1 VDKYSSKNP
10 SNIYPIPKEW
20 ADILNPDVSSS
31 NRWLENPYQLRYAG
45 NPLVEKFIADTYK
58 GRTNLVDKRDKVYR
72 AASEGDLQPY
82 IDHQKYLKD
91 KGILPE
97 SARSVGDVNT
107 RWADKSELSPAF
119 YDVSGFELTSP
130 NAYADQIRL
139 FEHDAFSHAYP
150 DLYFGKV
157 AKKVPFVSAADEV
170 RANFLDPFLGRSGVA
185 GQADPKFRT
194 DKLPNPLGENIE
206 GASPY
211 RVGERFW
218 ESDLRSRGLSSE
230 GLWNSRL
237 RNALRNQ
244 GRVGD
249 EVFPLEGRFKRQYDD
264 SILPPGPRFDPQTGK
279 PIPGMESPFVLGP
292 KSNPDFAKAARA
304 RFPETSMQEVV
315 PARFAA
321 ERTKQRMDFLKKIF
335 GDELPVDKELNLNP
349 GVYKRVVQKGFLPYA
364 HDLAKAQKLTKY
376 NMAKAGLK
384 NFIDRNYMSDDF
396 MAGSLGLN
404 QLRDFSDNSYF
415 SLDPVT
421 MGGQV
426 LKNNWRGG
434 VVGAGASLLNPEVA
448 NRAKEDD
455 YIGATKEFG
464 KDVAIGGLT
473 EASLKGLGGLGMKF
487 APGFTKAAAP
497 YVGTTLGVVGPGV
510 VGAGIFSQGRDDSLT
525 NVVVDKAANY
535 VPGLKADPDT
545 DIGKRAGDFLA
556 NQARNVWSKVRG
568 L

>member
-1 VDKYSSKNP
+1 MDKYSSKNP
-10 SNIYPIPKEW
+10 SNIYPITKEW
-20 ADILNPDVSSS
+20 ADILNPDISSN

-45 NPLVEKFIADTYK
+45 NPVVEKFLADTYK

-82 IDHQKYLKD
+82 IDYQKYLKD
-91 KGILPE
+91 KGILPD

-107 RWADKSELSPAF
+107 RWADISELSPAF
-119 YDVSGFELTSP
+119 YDVSGFELMSP
-130 NAYADQIRL
+130 KAYADQINL

-157 AKKVPFVSAADEV
+157 AKTVPFVSAADEV
-170 RANFLDPFLGRSGVA
+170 RANFLDPFIGRSGVA

-194 DKLPNPLGENIE
+194 DKLPNPLGKNIE

-211 RVGERFW
+211 RKRQSW

-230 GLWNSRL
+230 EIWNQRL
-237 RNALRNQ
+237 RNALRSE
-244 GRVGD
+244 GRVSQ
-249 EVFPLEGRFKRQYDD
+249 EVVPLEGRFKRQYDD

-292 KSNPDFAKAARA
+292 ESNLDFATAARA
-304 RFPETSMQEVV
+304 RFPEISMQEV
-315 PARFAA
+315 PLKGKM
-321 ERTKQRMDFLKKIF
+321 TKDRMDFLKKIF
-335 GDELPVDKELNLNP
+335 GDEIPVDKKLAFNP
-349 GVYKRVVQKGFLPYA
+349 GVYKRVVQEGFLPYA

-376 NMAKAGLK
+376 EMAKAGLQ
-384 NFIDRNYMSDDF
+384 NFIDRNYMSEDF
-396 MAGSLGLN
+396 LEGSLGLEK
-404 QLRDFSDNSYF
+404 LREFSDNSYF

-448 NRAKEDD
+448 NRAREDD
-455 YIGATKEFG
+455 YLGATKEFG

-473 EASLKGLGGLGMKF
+473 EAVLKGFGGLGMKF
-487 APGFTKAAAP
+487 APGFTQAAAP
-497 YVGTTLGVVGPGV
+497 YVGTTLGVVGPGII
-510 VGAGIFSQGRDDSLT
+510 GAGIFSQGRDDSLT

-545 DIGKRAGDFLA
+545 DIGKRAGDFLT
-556 NQARNVWSKVRG
+556 NQARNVWSRIRG